1 METLLSMRCLM
12 IRDTSTNLHTGNL
25 AEHAP
30 FGGKEHGKLYK
41 GSAAEHA
48 MPLEKSTAKGS
59 AAEHALGLPMDT
71 ANCATQALLSR
82 RQSGHAIH
90 E

>member
-48 MPLEKSTAKGS
+48 MRLEKKHGKLTR
-59 AAEHALGLPMDT
+59 E
-71 ANCATQALLSR
+71 ALLSTRWDCQWTQQTVR
-82 RQSGHAIH
+82 RKRC
-90 E
+90 